1 MTTTDVSTRS
11 VVVEKV
17 FPHSPEKVWRAL
29 TESALIEQW
38 LMKNDFQP
46 AVGHAFSLRMAPV
59 QNWNGVIEC
68 QVISMEQ
75 GRSLSYTWSTMGH
88 ESVVTFQLT
97 PTEEGTHVRVEQA
110 GFKPDQE
117 AAYKGAQYGWKNFM
131 GGLER
136 VVAEL
141 P

>member
-1 MTTTDVSTRS
+1 
-11 VVVEKV
+11 
-17 FPHSPEKVWRAL
+17 
-29 TESALIEQW
+29 
-38 LMKNDFQP
+38 
-46 AVGHAFSLRMAPV
+46 
-59 QNWNGVIEC
+59 
-68 QVISMEQ
+68 
-75 GRSLSYTWSTMGH
+75 
-88 ESVVTFQLT
+88 
-97 PTEEGTHVRVEQA
+97 VEQA